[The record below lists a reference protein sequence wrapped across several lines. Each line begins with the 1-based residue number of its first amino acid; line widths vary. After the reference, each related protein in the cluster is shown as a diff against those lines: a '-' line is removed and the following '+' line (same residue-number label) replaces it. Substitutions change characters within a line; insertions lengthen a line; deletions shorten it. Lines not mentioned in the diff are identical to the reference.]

1 MMQKKTIDILVA
13 QQRLTL
19 KTEKSPEEVQKVAD
33 LVNSKLAEVL
43 PYGQPIS
50 HQVLLL
56 VAMNLADELLKMQ
69 SATNELKLDVKNRS
83 QSILSQLE
91 REFTV

>member
-1 MMQKKTIDILVA
+1 MMQKKTIEILVA

-43 PYGQPIS
+43 PYAQPIS

-56 VAMNLADELLKMQ
+56 VAMNLADELLQMKD
-69 SATNELKLDVKNRS
+69 ATKEFKSDVRARS
-83 QSILSQLE
+83 QAILSQLE